1 MGIGRKLPQGPKVNS
16 KRVNENNFLTF
27 HFSSISPQQCL
38 PECACVQF
46 TVMDHDFMLA
56 NDFAGEGFLALNT
69 VAGIQGEEVSGFSAL
84 RPLRLPLTQPRKGGG
99 NDENRQKPSVDRNIN
114 NSHS

>member
-1 MGIGRKLPQGPKVNS
+1 MGLSLNILIFR
-16 KRVNENNFLTF
+16 
-27 HFSSISPQQCL
+27 FSSISPQQCL

-99 NDENRQKPSVDRNIN
+99 NDQKRN
-114 NSHS
+114 

>member
-1 MGIGRKLPQGPKVNS
+1 MVKPKYS
-16 KRVNENNFLTF
+16 CFG
-27 HFSSISPQQCL
+27 FSSISPQQCL

-99 NDENRQKPSVDRNIN
+99 NDQNRKKAAFDGYIN
-114 NSHS
+114 DLHSFIPIFQIKGALSE